1 MAKPL
6 DVRAAAIVRSD
17 DAPTKD
23 ITAIIPELAEA
34 RDRELAR
41 QRQAEAD
48 SVDIALAEPDRDEAA
63 ANAARAGRM
72 VQSYA
77 DAIAGLE
84 AKLRAREQS
93 DSRQRREAEQ
103 AAALAE
109 RDEIAERFKAT
120 VPALVA
126 KLTAILAEVDA
137 NESRMHDAG
146 LREANAEAFAR
157 GLPSSFNVGGAE
169 LRRFT
174 RMVIPGWDA
183 DTRAWPPHIRA
194 PLQDYERQQREI
206 RRKAETN
213 AADRE
218 ALFGWYRLSQRGGA
232 AISFTARVFMSD
244 GQPTGHT
251 KDRRLWR
258 EPWAGSIALAEAER
272 LRELGVT
279 VEAID
284 QATAEAETAAADAK
298 ANEGVYFADAHRAFP

>member
-137 NESRMHDAG
+137 NESRMQIG
-146 LREANAEAFAR
+146 
-157 GLPSSFNVGGAE
+157 
-169 LRRFT
+169 
-174 RMVIPGWDA
+174 
-183 DTRAWPPHIRA
+183 RAH
-194 PLQDYERQQREI
+194 
-206 RRKAETN
+206 
-213 AADRE
+213 
-218 ALFGWYRLSQRGGA
+218 
-232 AISFTARVFMSD
+232 V
-244 GQPTGHT
+244 
-251 KDRRLWR
+251 
-258 EPWAGSIALAEAER
+258 
-272 LRELGVT
+272 
-279 VEAID
+279 
-284 QATAEAETAAADAK
+284 
-298 ANEGVYFADAHRAFP
+298 